1 MVSDRL
7 PFEFALVEFARI
19 DRLDLHLCNWLKSFR
34 KSEHPMIIRWAS
46 DEHQR
51 ASIVER
57 LEIVFL
63 ASLFVRVVLERF
75 CFRDSIRSSNLEHS
89 RLERFYP
96 NVLTG
101 GSSLDPLVVPL
112 VSNEHRASFTRSGHL
127 NEIFWIILVLN
138 SSNKRSDLL
147 RLSTMNITAIRPNS
161 WDLGNSTRPLVS
173 CRNAEYQPRLEA
185 RWKLM
190 NEGLFTVMNT
200 VLAGIWLHQAPGE
213 HKSSHRSIRSD
224 RESRVE
230 IIEHYPGQ
238 KDHLAW
244 CYCDQAF
251 FRLAIILWK
260 FTEWFESSWANP
272 WFSIF
277 SFSFSC
283 VTVRL

>member
-1 MVSDRL
+1 MVFDRV

-19 DRLDLHLCNWLKSFR
+19 VRLDLHLCNWLKSFR

-89 RLERFYP
+89 RLERFYQ
-96 NVLTG
+96 NILTG

-147 RLSTMNITAIRPNS
+147 RLSTMNVTAIRPNS
-161 WDLGNSTRPLVS
+161 WELGNSTRRLVS
-173 CRNAEYQPRLEA
+173 CRNAEYQRRSQMKAHEWRPLYCDEYGPRWHLV
-185 RWKLM
+185 
-190 NEGLFTVMNT
+190 T
-200 VLAGIWLHQAPGE
+200 PGE

-230 IIEHYPGQ
+230 IIEQCIIWPKRSSG
-238 KDHLAW
+238 LMLLW
-244 CYCDQAF
+244 SGF